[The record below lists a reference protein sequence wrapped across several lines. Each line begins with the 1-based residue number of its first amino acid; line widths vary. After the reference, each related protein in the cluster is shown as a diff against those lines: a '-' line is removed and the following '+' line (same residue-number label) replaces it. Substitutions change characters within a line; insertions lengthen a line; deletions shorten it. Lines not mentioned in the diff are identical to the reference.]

1 MRLPER
7 GDGSAP
13 RPWATWALVG
23 TALAVQLAALDS
35 PELAARHALVPAAP
49 GLLALVAHL
58 FLHAGWL
65 HLFGTLAF
73 LALAGPPLEARLGK
87 RLFVASFVAAGLAG
101 AALFV
106 VTHRGAETPWLGGSA
121 AIAGLFGLLL
131 ASAGRRRI
139 ELFGIAAGLA
149 PSLRVPAWSLAA
161 VFFGRELA
169 GFASA
174 GESALVAHFGSFA
187 FGAVLAFALGRTGV
201 LADESVETS
210 DAESRA
216 TQSRVAPPLTAPRLR
231 AKRARPERRLPE
243 DPTRL
248 AAQLA
253 EADAPEVARAYLD
266 AEEGAGRG
274 AAARAAVEARLWE
287 AVEGRRCAPAV
298 ALWCALVEEG
308 VVPAGPAEP
317 LLQLAGWL
325 RGAGHTAAGT
335 LALHAALAASD
346 PAAAAKIARATR
358 RSDPVVCYRAAVRA
372 LDEPTPAGSER
383 DALLGLRAE
392 AEREAAAR
400 GIVIVPRDIVIAPRD
415 ASAPEPAPVP
425 AVVVRAS
432 VSPEPPRKRALGEAI
447 ELEPEPAPVPLA
459 LPDPA
464 EAGDAAFL
472 DAFHA
477 ALSEPEEEAKPET
490 RPLRRLR
497 VREAL
502 PRALEA
508 DALLLEVPGRKP
520 VRLPL
525 AKLHGVVL
533 AGVRGLSERA
543 GDKPVLIVDLLLS
556 PEAEV
561 ELNLLRLRSDRFD
574 PRMLSVAPEASP
586 LKALRSFVGELATAA
601 HAPLLPAADVSGEA
615 PLRIFKDL
623 ASYEREVLH
632 AG

>member
-7 GDGSAP
+7 GDGGAP

-23 TALAVQLAALDS
+23 TALAVQLAAPDA
-35 PELAARHALVPAAP
+35 PARYVLVPAAP

-58 FLHAGWL
+58 FLHAGWA

-87 RLFVASFVAAGLAG
+87 RLFLSSFVAAGLAG

-106 VTHRGAETPWLGGSA
+106 ATHPGAETPWLGGSA
-121 AIAGLFGLLL
+121 AVAGLLGLLL

-139 ELFGIAAGLA
+139 ELFAIAAGLA
-149 PSLRVPAWSLAA
+149 PSLRAPAWSLVA

-169 GFASA
+169 GLASA
-174 GESALVAHFGSFA
+174 GESALVAHSGSFA
-187 FGAVLAFALGRTGV
+187 FGAVLAFALGRTGALAGESV
-201 LADESVETS
+201 LASDVEPRA
-210 DAESRA
+210 AESRA
-216 TQSRVAPPLTAPRLR
+216 TPQLTAPRLR

-243 DPTRL
+243 DPTGL

-266 AEEGAGRG
+266 GEEAAGRG
-274 AAARAAVEARLWE
+274 AAARSAVEGRLWE

-308 VVPAGPAEP
+308 PVPAGPAEP

-325 RGAGHTAAGT
+325 RGAGHAAAGT
-335 LALHAALAASD
+335 LALHAALATSD

-372 LDEPTPAGSER
+372 LDEPTLASSER
-383 DALLGLRAE
+383 DALLGLRTE
-392 AEREAAAR
+392 AEREVAAR
-400 GIVIVPRDIVIAPRD
+400 GIVLVPRDAR
-415 ASAPEPAPVP
+415 APEPAPAAP
-425 AVVVRAS
+425 VVVRAP
-432 VSPEPPRKRALGEAI
+432 VLPEPPRKRALGEAI
-447 ELEPEPAPVPLA
+447 ELEPEPELVLPPPA

-477 ALSEPEEEAKPET
+477 ALSEPEEVAKPEPET

-502 PRALEA
+502 PRALET

-525 AKLHGVVL
+525 AKLHGVAL

-556 PEAEV
+556 PEAEA

-601 HAPLLPAADVSGEA
+601 HAPLLPAADVSGEG